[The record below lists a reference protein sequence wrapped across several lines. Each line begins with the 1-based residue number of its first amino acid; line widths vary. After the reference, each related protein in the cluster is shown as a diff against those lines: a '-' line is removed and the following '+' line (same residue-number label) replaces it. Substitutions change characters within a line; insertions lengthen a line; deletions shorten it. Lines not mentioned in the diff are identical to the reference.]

1 MAGARQEQRRRETTY
16 PCADDHEG
24 FCAHV
29 HGGSTRPDRRAMG
42 LACQRGGI
50 VARSASR
57 IASKLSDW
65 LPGVNTII
73 ATMALAPQR

>member
-1 MAGARQEQRRRETTY
+1 
-16 PCADDHEG
+16 
-24 FCAHV
+24 
-29 HGGSTRPDRRAMG
+29 MG